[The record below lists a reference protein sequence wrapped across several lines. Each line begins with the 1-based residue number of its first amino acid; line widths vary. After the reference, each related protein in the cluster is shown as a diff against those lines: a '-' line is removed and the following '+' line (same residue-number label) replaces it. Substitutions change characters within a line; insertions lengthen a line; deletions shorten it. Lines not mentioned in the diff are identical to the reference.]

1 VLRDI
6 SMKKNHKGP
15 HNKTGGDLKI
25 IKKLKIK
32 KIIKTKKM
40 KREREPEK

>member
-32 KIIKTKKM
+32 TKKM
-40 KREREPEK
+40 KREREPDT

>member
-1 VLRDI
+1 
-6 SMKKNHKGP
+6 MKKNQKGMNKGP

-32 KIIKTKKM
+32 TKKM
-40 KREREPEK
+40 KREREPDT